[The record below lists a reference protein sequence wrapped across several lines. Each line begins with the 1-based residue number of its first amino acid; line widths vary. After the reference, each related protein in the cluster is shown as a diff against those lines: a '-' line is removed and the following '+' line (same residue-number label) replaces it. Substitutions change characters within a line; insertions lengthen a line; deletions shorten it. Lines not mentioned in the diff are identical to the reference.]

1 MPRTIHFNVLDV
13 PSELGRIVSDFY
25 EGQCYVAQQGCLDR
39 TTEEKSGPYQYDEEF
54 SSALYPAGSH
64 DRLEI
69 PFYRVMGS
77 MHESCTFNMVCS
89 ENLA

>member
-1 MPRTIHFNVLDV
+1 MLRGAARLPRQNH
-13 PSELGRIVSDFY
+13 
-25 EGQCYVAQQGCLDR
+25 
-39 TTEEKSGPYQYDEEF
+39 QYDEEF

-77 MHESCTFNMVCS
+77 LHESCTFNMVRS